1 MQIYPVGWAVKRDF
15 TRRARAEHSRQS
27 KTGTRAKAWCLEGSG
42 ASVWVRHRAHV
53 SRHCWCE
60 QKGTQSLASAL
71 NAGPVG

>member
-42 ASVWVRHRAHV
+42 AFVWVRLRARV
-53 SRHCWCE
+53 SGHCWCAH
-60 QKGTQSLASAL
+60 KGTQSLASAL